1 MWDAQWPRRE
11 AVRIAGI
18 GAALGAAGL
27 SRVALND
34 SEAKQSARKKQRKK
48 CKKRC
53 KRYGNDCH
61 QDCDVLSGG
70 DRDACKQQC
79 DVAKKQ
85 CQKIC

>member
-1 MWDAQWPRRE
+1 VVEARWSRR
-11 AVRIAGI
+11 
-18 GAALGAAGL
+18 GAITTFGVALSGAGL
-27 SRVALND
+27 SSSALLEG
-34 SEAKQSARKKQRKK
+34 EAKQNARKKQRKK

-79 DVAKKQ
+79 DTAKKQ
-85 CQKIC
+85 CTKIC